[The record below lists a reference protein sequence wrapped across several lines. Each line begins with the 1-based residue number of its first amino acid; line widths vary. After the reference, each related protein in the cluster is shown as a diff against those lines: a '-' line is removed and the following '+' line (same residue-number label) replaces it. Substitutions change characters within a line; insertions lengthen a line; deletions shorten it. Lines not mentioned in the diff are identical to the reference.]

1 MKRLALLLLALPLT
15 VAHLAL
21 FSFAM
26 VPERPIQ
33 PACAAMVLFCLY
45 ASAAQAFFLWSAGRL
60 CGAGCSRGFAVLFLV
75 FQTYYLFIGATP
87 ALSSWSDPETGRDL
101 RSSIVLVAWAVLWS
115 FYLLFRVVR
124 PHPATNAPAASKSH
138 AETAEPVNPATP

>member
-1 MKRLALLLLALPLT
+1 
-15 VAHLAL
+15 
-21 FSFAM
+21 M

-45 ASAAQAFFLWSAGRL
+45 ASAAQALFLWSVGRF